1 MADAPSAADPAPGRG
16 TAFGLDRRSWTA
28 PLVPTLPYAAAP
40 AANGNPDHDLIR
52 RCAEHPACMAAV
64 KAAPDEEEDGP
75 AWHAYER
82 NRDAI
87 SAAQPQTLAGLI
99 AKARAAKLEATFWDS
114 FENIH
119 DTMAEPWAWD
129 LVNALLRLAGDG

>member
-1 MADAPSAADPAPGRG
+1 MADTPSAANAAPGR
-16 TAFGLDRRSWTA
+16 APPFGLDRRSWTA
-28 PLVPTLPYAAAP
+28 PLVPTLPHAVAP
-40 AANGNPDHDLIR
+40 AMIGNPDHDLIR
-52 RCAEHPACMAAV
+52 RCAEHLACLEAV
-64 KAAPDEEEDGP
+64 KASPDEEEDGP
-75 AWHAYER
+75 AWCAYES

-129 LVNALLRLAGDG
+129 LVNALLRLAGEG

>member
-1 MADAPSAADPAPGRG
+1 MTDTPSAAGPATGRE

-28 PLVPTLPYAAAP
+28 PLIPTLPYATAP
-40 AANGNPDHDLIR
+40 VVTESPDHDLIR
-52 RCAEHPACMAAV
+52 RCADHLACMAAV
-64 KAAPDEEEDGP
+64 RAAPEEEEDGP
-75 AWHAYER
+75 AWSAYES

>member
-1 MADAPSAADPAPGRG
+1 MADTPSAADPAPGR
-16 TAFGLDRRSWTA
+16 APALGLDRRSWTA
-28 PLVPTLPYAAAP
+28 PLVPTLPYTAAP

-52 RCAEHPACMAAV
+52 RCADHLACLAAV

-75 AWHAYER
+75 AWLAYES

-87 SAAQPQTLAGLI
+87 SAAQPQTLAGLT

-129 LVNALLRLAGDG
+129 LVNALLRLAGEG